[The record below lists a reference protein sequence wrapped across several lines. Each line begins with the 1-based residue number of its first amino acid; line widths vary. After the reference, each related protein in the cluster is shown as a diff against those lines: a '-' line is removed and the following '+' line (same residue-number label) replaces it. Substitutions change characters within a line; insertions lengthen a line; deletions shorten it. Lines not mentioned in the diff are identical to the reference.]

1 MCKDDSAI
9 MNCTYITL
17 IKNKHQIVIMQVF
30 VHLHLHLSHLAD
42 ALILVQYAE
51 HIEIISHA
59 FYAVSATGYSDTLK
73 PLMKNI
79 CFPFSV
85 K

>member
-1 MCKDDSAI
+1 MCKDYSAI

-17 IKNKHQIVIMQVF
+17 IKNKHHQIVIMQV
-30 VHLHLHLSHLAD
+30 S
-42 ALILVQYAE
+42 VQYAE
-51 HIEIISHA
+51 HMEIISHA